1 MAVTHNFTIEQG
13 SDFAIQFIFQD
24 VNGNNVDL
32 TQGVVAFRFQGNDS
46 TTVQS
51 FLSTDAAPAGLP
63 NRYVTANNAGQID
76 IQFPAQFTK
85 DLTFATA
92 TYELDFQPELD
103 NQTQVSN
110 TIISKGTIGLIAKA
124 FNTFVAGGSTESEED
139 GSVLDNIITGS
150 SADGDQCASS
160 CLILD
165 SDSIVY
171 RASGIPILD
180 NQDNYSATEFI
191 DNLKQIQK
199 IEVGINGL
207 KHSSPQDL
215 TFLLVPPTGDTVL
228 LSSNSKISNYDETNT
243 ANKFNFVFS
252 DRAPATQFIQ
262 DVAHNGMCQIQDKT
276 SITKYS
282 SHTLRSSF
290 NHLYGIEN
298 TGVYK
303 LHINDNDP
311 IGTGII
317 DNWELIITY
326 QGIPV
331 TPSATPAVTPT
342 VTPTITLSST
352 PTLTPT
358 ISVTPSNT
366 PTVTPT
372 VTPTISVTPTVTP
385 TPGLSATP
393 TVTPTPTATD
403 CP

>member
-1 MAVTHNFTIEQG
+1 MAVTHNFTIDQG

-32 TQGVVAFRFQGNDS
+32 TQGVVSFRFQGNDS
-46 TTVQS
+46 STPQS
-51 FLSTDAAPAGLP
+51 FLSTDAAPPGLP
-63 NRYVTANNAGQID
+63 NRYVTSNNAGQID
-76 IQFPAQFTK
+76 IQFPAELTK
-85 DLTFATA
+85 DFTFITA
-92 TYELDFQPELD
+92 VYELDFQPELAD
-103 NQTQVSN
+103 QTQVSN
-110 TIISKGTIGLIAKA
+110 TIISRGTIGLIPKS
-124 FNTFVAGGSTESEED
+124 FNSFVSGGSGDSEGGD
-139 GSVLDNIITGS
+139 VTDNIISGNSTG
-150 SADGDQCASS
+150 GDQCASA

-191 DNLKQIQK
+191 DNLRPIQK

-215 TFLLVPPTGDTVL
+215 TFLLDPPTGNTVL

-262 DVAHNGMCQIQDKT
+262 DVPHNGMCQIQDKT

-282 SHTLRSSF
+282 SHTLEPSF
-290 NHLYGIEN
+290 NHLYGTAN

-303 LHINDNDP
+303 LYINDNDP

-326 QGIPV
+326 SGIPI
-331 TPSATPAVTPT
+331 SATPTPTAT
-342 VTPTITLSST
+342 VTPTQTPTISLTPSVTPTNTTT
-352 PTLTPT
+352 PTLTP
-358 ISVTPSNT
+358 
-366 PTVTPT
+366 
-372 VTPTISVTPTVTP
+372 TPTISVTPTIS
-385 TPGLSATP
+385 LTP
-393 TVTPTPTATD
+393 TVTPTSGLAPTPTPTLTPTTTA